1 MAAQGGQLFP
11 LSVLLELL
19 QVDGKE
25 RILPVVR
32 QSETFAQQMQELA
45 AQNEQLA
52 AENQQLQEG
61 ITNLQGLNQ
70 TYAKSMRNGMYPN
83 AGPTDQPLPEVQAG
97 ITM

>member
-1 MAAQGGQLFP
+1 M
-11 LSVLLELL
+11 LLELL

-45 AQNEQLA
+45 AQNEQLT

-61 ITNLQGLNQ
+61 ITNLQGAEPDLCQ
-70 TYAKSMRNGMYPN
+70 VDAQGDVPER
-83 AGPTDQPLPEVQAG
+83 GPDGPAAA
-97 ITM
+97 